1 MIRRMVDMHCHIM
14 PGVDDGAKTRKEVQG
29 MLKMEYENGV
39 RTIILTPHYRK
50 DMFEPDFE
58 LIKKRF
64 QYVKCEVENLGLDME
79 VFLGCEYHANS
90 DMIKEI
96 KGKPR
101 FRINGG
107 KYVLLEFSSAHTY
120 QKIRDCVYQMIN
132 SGFKPIIAHIERYR
146 NVVKDLNNVN
156 ELIELGAYIQVSSGA
171 ILGEDGLKAMLVSRT
186 MLKKKMIHFIGSDSH
201 DMKERCP
208 NLKKCAEYV
217 EKKVGTKYA
226 QNLFVN
232 NPQKI
237 LDYKD

>member
-14 PGVDDGAKTRKEVQG
+14 PGVDDGAKTRKEVQE

-39 RTIILTPHYRK
+39 RTVILTPHYRK

-64 QYVKCEVENLGLDME
+64 QYVKYEAENMGLDMD

-96 KGKPR
+96 KENPR

-107 KYVLLEFSSAHTY
+107 KYVLVEFSSTHTY
-120 QKIRDCVYQMIN
+120 QKIRDYVYQMIN

-146 NVVKDLNNVN
+146 SVVKNLDNVS
-156 ELIELGAYIQVSSGA
+156 ELIDLGAYVQVSSGA
-171 ILGEDGLKAMLVSRT
+171 LLGEDGLRAMLASRA
-186 MLKKKMIHFIGSDSH
+186 MLRKKMIHFIGSDCH
-201 DMKERCP
+201 DAKERCP
-208 NLKKCAEYV
+208 NFKKCAEYV
-217 EKKVGTKYA
+217 EKKVDIKYA
-226 QNLFVN
+226 KNIFVN
-232 NPQKI
+232 NPKKI
-237 LDYKD
+237 LGYKD